1 MDQMMIKLP
10 KKVDIGTKVYIFGY
24 NDDSGY
30 NMAKLAD
37 TIIYE
42 IVCGINKRVKREY
55 EI

>member
-10 KKVDIGTKVYIFGY
+10 REVAIGTKVNIFGY
-24 NDDSGY
+24 DNYSGY
-30 NMAKLAD
+30 NIAKLAD